1 MTLGV
6 VMLCHADLDRAA
18 QLARFWAEGGA
29 PVVLHVDRQVRRAD
43 HDRLAAALA
52 DLPRVSLAAR
62 RHRGAWGTW
71 GLVRAAQEGA
81 EQILARHPEVRHVFL
96 ASGSCLPLRPV
107 AHLRAYLDA
116 HPYTD
121 FIESVTAAEVMWAA
135 GGLNLERFL
144 RRFPFAWKQHPRLF
158 EGYLKLQRRLGL
170 RRRIP
175 QGVTPHLGSQWWCL
189 TRRTLT
195 AILTDPDRPRLDR
208 YFQRVWIPDESYFQS
223 LVRRHST
230 RIESRSLTLA
240 TFDAKGRP
248 HLFYDDHLELLRD
261 SNCFVARKVWAGAE
275 RLFSTF
281 LALQTDR
288 PAMTEPDPAPLR
300 RQFAR
305 AAERGT
311 RGRPGL
317 RSQGRFTR
325 PERETGKTAW
335 PYTVLHGFAELF
347 QGFNDWLARETGAQ
361 VHGHLFAP
369 EHVQFADNTKGLA
382 GGLSDSAALRDYDPQ
397 GFLTSLL
404 WNVRDRRQCFSH
416 GPRDNRD
423 CDWFMATDPNAHILA
438 ISGAW
443 VIPLFRSGK
452 SAAAVRTEAARL
464 QRIEADQM
472 NILRSIHAKAR
483 IRIWTLAEV
492 AENPSAALTAA
503 VEETR
508 RSNHAPA
515 DLPRIVDL
523 TGIAGFL
530 QDLRNQGMQPTLTGD
545 FPIRPARPPL
555 QETLTNAR
563 L

>member
-18 QLARFWAEGGA
+18 QLAQFWAKDGT
-29 PVVLHVDRQVRRAD
+29 PVVLHIDRQVRRAD
-43 HDRLAAALA
+43 HDRLATALA
-52 DLPRVSLAAR
+52 DLPQVSLVAR

-71 GLVRAAQEGA
+71 GLVRAAQDGA
-81 EQILARHPEVRHVFL
+81 QQILARHPEVRHVFL

-116 HPYTD
+116 HPDTD
-121 FIESVTAAEVMWAA
+121 FIESVTAAEVTWAA

-195 AILTDPDRPRLDR
+195 AILTDPDRPRFDR
-208 YFQRVWIPDESYFQS
+208 YFRRVWIPDESYFQS

-230 RIESRSLTLA
+230 RIESRSLTLS

-281 LALQTDR
+281 LAPQPDC
-288 PAMTEPDPAPLR
+288 PEMTEPDPAPLR

-311 RGRPGL
+311 RGRVGL
-317 RSQGRFTR
+317 RSQGRL
-325 PERETGKTAW
+325 PHPETGKTAG
-335 PYTVLHGFAELF
+335 PYTVLHGFADLF
-347 QGFNDWLARETGAQ
+347 EGFEPWLARETGAC

-369 EHVQFADNTKGLA
+369 EHVQFADKTKGFA
-382 GGLSDSAALRDYDPQ
+382 GGLSDNAALRDYDPQ

-404 WNVRDRRQCFSH
+404 WNARDRRQCFSH
-416 GPRDNRD
+416 GPRDSRD

-443 VIPLFRSGK
+443 VVPLFRSGK

-464 QRIEADQM
+464 HRIEADQM

-492 AENPSAALTAA
+492 AETPSAALMAA
-503 VEETR
+503 VEETCR
-508 RSNHAPA
+508 TRHAPA
-515 DLPRIVDL
+515 DPPQIVDL
-523 TGIAGFL
+523 TGLGGFL

-545 FPIRPARPPL
+545 FPIRPARHPL
-555 QETLTNAR
+555 QETLTDAR